1 MSSIPDSLGAV
12 IWACQTHY
20 GNDSIAELEHS
31 LLHRKGRGK
40 KVWGGVRGSR
50 AGIMCCFAF
59 FLAPLLKMWPS
70 LLCFPFCSVKQT
82 EMAANQVTKSD
93 HTVSLG
99 SWGTI

>member
-40 KVWGGVRGSR
+40 NWGGVRGSR
-50 AGIMCCFAF
+50 AGIMCYFAF
-59 FLAPLLKMWPS
+59 FLAPLPKVRSS

-93 HTVSLG
+93 HTVSRR
-99 SWGTI
+99 